1 MAELREMN
9 LQEVGR
15 LFGVEV
21 SESETY
27 IFLWAHQDYG
37 ARGMMLGLSVPS
49 QWFNWRGRIYEL
61 YDNQWWEVQHVDIDS
76 FPFGE
81 FFRLYFKQNKIRNVE
96 IESGTIWDEDSP
108 SFKEEVIVDVRKGVK
123 EYRFV
128 FGRQMY
134 RAYQVINVSST
145 KEMSKS

>member
-49 QWFNWRGRIYEL
+49 QWFNWRG
-61 YDNQWWEVQHVDIDS
+61 
-76 FPFGE
+76 
-81 FFRLYFKQNKIRNVE
+81 
-96 IESGTIWDEDSP
+96 
-108 SFKEEVIVDVRKGVK
+108 
-123 EYRFV
+123 V
-128 FGRQMY
+128 FM
-134 RAYQVINVSST
+134 SST
-145 KEMSKS
+145 ITSGGKCNTSISTASHLGNFSGFILSKTR